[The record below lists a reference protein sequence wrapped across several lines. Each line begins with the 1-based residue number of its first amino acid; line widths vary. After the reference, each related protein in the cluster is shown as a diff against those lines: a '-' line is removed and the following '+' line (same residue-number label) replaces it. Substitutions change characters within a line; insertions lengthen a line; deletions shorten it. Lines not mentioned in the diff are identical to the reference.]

1 MWLRL
6 RLEYYTSP
14 AALPTVELSSIKMDL
29 YRRDFTIN
37 AMAVQLDDKH
47 FGQLVDFF
55 DGQEDIRRKRIR
67 VLHALSFVEDPTRAL
82 RAVRFEQRYAFR
94 IGPQCD
100 RLIRN
105 ALELGLME
113 RLSARVYAMNWNS
126 CLRRRTRSCCFSRM
140 QEFRHS

>member
-1 MWLRL
+1 MSGCGIVSVS
-6 RLEYYTSP
+6 YTH
-14 AALPTVELSSIKMDL
+14 L
-29 YRRDFTIN
+29 
-37 AMAVQLDDKH
+37 
-47 FGQLVDFF
+47 
-55 DGQEDIRRKRIR
+55 EDIRRKRIR

-113 RLSARVYAMNWNS
+113 RLSGARVCNELELMLEEENPF
-126 CLRRRTRSCCFSRM
+126 CCFSRM
-140 QEFRHS
+140 QEFGILEAVHHELDMPPWKAELLRRTLDVFDWYRRLYQDVYKRQA